1 MDFRPIKNERR
12 VSTHSNYVDDPD
24 NKDTFPP
31 DAVVSILTWRSRTH
45 RSSISI
51 SSKIGI
57 IAPCRCANALRMGR
71 APSGLPQKATPSKP
85 CKVVRSLNPIVPF
98 RPSPFNKSEQIGSAA
113 HPARRAIS
121 AWVGRPL
128 RLVRD
133 IEFSRAHKSIDG
145 LIPLLVPAFLASS
158 RLCF

>member
-31 DAVVSILTWRSRTH
+31 DAVVSILTWRSNTH
-45 RSSISI
+45 RSCISI
-51 SSKIGI
+51 SSKIGN
-57 IAPCRCANALRMGR
+57 IAPCRCANALRMLR

-98 RPSPFNKSEQIGSAA
+98 RPSPFNKSEQIGNADFTVTLNSTYNCLLYTSPSPRDQRGSRMPSSA
-113 HPARRAIS
+113 
-121 AWVGRPL
+121 
-128 RLVRD
+128 
-133 IEFSRAHKSIDG
+133 
-145 LIPLLVPAFLASS
+145 
-158 RLCF
+158 